1 MKEKTPLINGGQ
13 NLFELNR
20 FRFAQGKKLVQNGIN
35 RVNVLTTNQN
45 LVLVY
50 EMRTEEQ
57 IHDIFSLSISILH
70 KIEVCFASAGRS
82 TSIFQSL
89 KDMLEIHLIKT

>member
-20 FRFAQGKKLVQNGIN
+20 IRFAQGKKLVQNGIN
-35 RVNVLTTNQN
+35 RVTVLTTIQN
-45 LVLVY
+45 LMWVY

-57 IHDIFSLSISILH
+57 THDIFSLSILILR
-70 KIEVCFASAGRS
+70 KI
-82 TSIFQSL
+82 
-89 KDMLEIHLIKT
+89 